1 MPPRKL
7 RISALVGATATGK
20 TAVGE
25 WLAARLGATILCADS
40 RQLFRELS
48 IGTGKPTRAE
58 MLRQPHALFD
68 LLSVGEHPAAGEYS
82 RAAAAQALSISG
94 SGGELLFVGGSGLYL
109 RALIHGLSAQPPRDP
124 ALRERLGE
132 ELSHTGTPVLHER
145 LTRLDPQRAGELQP
159 TDTQRVIR
167 ALEIIESSGRTTA
180 WWRAQPS
187 TPVIE
192 AEWRIVE
199 LTMPGPELNERV
211 EARTAEMFAT
221 GLVEETLALIE
232 AGREAELARL
242 RAVGYDEAI
251 ELVHG
256 RMSRGKAEARTS
268 LRTRQLAKRQRTW
281 FRHQIEAVRLSAS
294 GRTVEAVGALA
305 IVALEHP

>member
-1 MPPRKL
+1 M
-7 RISALVGATATGK
+7 
-20 TAVGE
+20 
-25 WLAARLGATILCADS
+25 
-40 RQLFRELS
+40 
-48 IGTGKPTRAE
+48 
-58 MLRQPHALFD
+58 
-68 LLSVGEHPAAGEYS
+68 
-82 RAAAAQALSISG
+82 
-94 SGGELLFVGGSGLYL
+94 LFVGGSGLYL

-132 ELSHTGTPVLHER
+132 ELSRIGTPVLHER

-294 GRTVEAVGALA
+294 GRTIEAVGAMA